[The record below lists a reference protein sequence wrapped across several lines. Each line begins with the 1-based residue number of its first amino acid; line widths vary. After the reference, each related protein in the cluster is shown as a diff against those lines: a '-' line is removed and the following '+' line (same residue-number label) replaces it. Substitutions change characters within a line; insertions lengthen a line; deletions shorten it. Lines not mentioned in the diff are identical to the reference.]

1 MTNQLINFYEE
12 GQCNTIPI
20 KGTNLLAMFNPYQSN
35 TSVCSLLIPLS
46 DNN

>member
-12 GQCNTIPI
+12 GRCNINPI
-20 KGTNLLAMFNPYQSN
+20 KGITLLAMFNPYQPN

-46 DNN
+46 AIN

>member
-12 GQCNTIPI
+12 GRCSIDPI
-20 KGTNLLAMFNPYQSN
+20 KGTNLRAMFNLYQPN

-46 DNN
+46 AIN